1 MKRLIVLA
9 LIVVCACNHSSPDPF
24 VDAVRAMRPSVVLLT
39 MDVPSS
45 DRHSWDT
52 EYATGTVIASG
63 AWGSDVMTVQH
74 AVDQARNI
82 KLTIANRYKVGGTL
96 VAADPKLDVAVVAT
110 KAKLPAAKLGDSS
123 QAQPGQSIG
132 LMGYPIPDIFQE
144 DGLGLATS
152 INSGR
157 ISAIRPHAIELNLP
171 IVPGESG
178 GPVFGSA
185 DASVVGVAES
195 RFDEERSIGF
205 ALPINEAKPFLHKHS
220 HY

>member
-1 MKRLIVLA
+1 MKRLLVVALLA
-9 LIVVCACNHSSPDPF
+9 LCACNHSSPDPF
-24 VDAVRAMRPSVVLLT
+24 VDAVHAMRASVVLLT
-39 MDVPSS
+39 MQVP
-45 DRHSWDT
+45 DHHAWDT

-63 AWGSDVMTVQH
+63 SWGSDILTVQH

-82 KLTIANRYKVGGTL
+82 KLTIANRYKAAGKL
-96 VAADPKLDVAVVAT
+96 VAANPKLDVAVVTT
-110 KAKLPAAKLGDSS
+110 KVKLPVAQLGDST

-132 LMGYPIPDIFQE
+132 VMGYPIPDIFE
-144 DGLGLATS
+144 AEGLGLATS

-178 GPVFGSA
+178 GPVFTSDGGA
-185 DASVVGVAES
+185 VVGVAES

>member
-1 MKRLIVLA
+1 MKPLTIAA
-9 LIVVCACNHSSPDPF
+9 LLLLNACNHSPPDTF
-24 VDAVRAMRPSVVLLT
+24 VGAVHAVRPSVVLLT
-39 MDVPSS
+39 MQVPSA
-45 DRHSWDT
+45 DRRSWDT

-63 AWGSDVMTVQH
+63 GWGSDVMTVQH

-82 KLTIANRYKVGGTL
+82 KLTIANRYKVAGTL
-96 VAADPKLDVAVVAT
+96 VAADPKLDVAVVTT
-110 KAKLPAAKLGDSS
+110 KTKLPSATLGDST
-123 QAQPGQSIG
+123 QVEPGQAIG

-178 GPVFGSA
+178 GPVF
-185 DASVVGVAES
+185 ASENAAVVGVAES

-205 ALPINEAKPFLHKHS
+205 ALPINEAKAFLHKHS